1 MAKRKEK
8 TGRRGLPF
16 DEFVKWPPELTV
28 LTDQP
33 LTPKQSKEAYEAD
46 TFGFRYKLGPLYDIL
61 RSSDTQTPMAVL
73 ITGNWGTGKTSA
85 MRWIEG
91 LLKEWKDKIRKGEVE
106 QKNPDEKLIKVRTVW
121 FYPWKYDNKRDVR
134 RGLIAEVIIKSIDV
148 ENISTRTVISA
159 AKKFGMFLGKSFI
172 NALASIKLKGQVSA
186 DAGAAKAEAG
196 AEVDLAS
203 IKEILSEYQQAAHP
217 EKAFLNEF
225 ETTLRDWV
233 QDTVGKDGKER
244 MVIFIDDLDRCM
256 PDVALQ
262 VLEALKLYLNIPN
275 LIFVLGVDRDVVEKL
290 VVEHYRKLGLVRAEE
305 KDRDKPQTEEEKT
318 RLQQYKTHRQQDEQ
332 KAKQYL
338 SKMFQV
344 EIELSTKEEQI
355 TKFFDESLARMPLWQ
370 EKLPTNRQSLFRGLV
385 LNLAGRNPRELK
397 RILNSAFMSGAGA
410 EMIEV
415 GEGEQPPGFEQ
426 GLQDFFIRR
435 ILRKPQYERIAA
447 MIDTDEGR
455 RFLGV
460 WSEVAYKGYSESPEK
475 LTDVLPG
482 YMINEGHSEKE
493 DE

>member
-1 MAKRKEK
+1 MSKAKKK
-8 TGRRGLPF
+8 ADRRDLPF
-16 DEFVKWPPELTV
+16 DEFVKWPPEFTV

-33 LTPKQSKEAYEAD
+33 LTPEQTEAAFEAD
-46 TFGFRYKLGPLYDIL
+46 TFDFRYKLGPLYDIL
-61 RSSDTQTPMAVL
+61 RSADTKTPMAVL
-73 ITGNWGTGKTSA
+73 ISGDWGTGKTSA
-85 MRWIEG
+85 MRWLEG
-91 LLKEWKDKIRKGEVE
+91 LLRKWNETGPKDR
-106 QKNPDEKLIKVRTVW
+106 IKVRPVW
-121 FYPWKYDNKRDVR
+121 FYPWKYDNKEDVR

-172 NALASIKLKGQVSA
+172 HALASIKLKGQVSA

-225 ETTLRDWV
+225 ETTLKDWI
-233 QDTVGKDGKER
+233 QDTVGKDCKKR

-256 PDVALQ
+256 PDIALQ
-262 VLEALKLYLNIPN
+262 VLEALKLYLNIPD
-275 LIFVLGVDRDVVEKL
+275 LIFILGVDRDVVEKL
-290 VVEHYRKLGLVRAEE
+290 VVEHYRKLGLIRAED
-305 KDRDKPQTEEEKT
+305 KDKPQSEEEKAKSE
-318 RLQQYKTHRQQDEQ
+318 RARNHRQQDED
-332 KAKQYL
+332 KARLYL

-370 EKLPTNRQSLFRGLV
+370 EKLSKEHQKLFRGLI
-385 LNLAGRNPRELK
+385 LNMAERNPREVK

-410 EMIEV
+410 EMIKV
-415 GEGEQPPGFEQ
+415 KEGKQPPGFEQ

-435 ILRKPQYERIAA
+435 ILRKPQYERIVA

-455 RFLGV
+455 RFLTI
-460 WSEVAYKGYSESPEK
+460 WSQFACKNYAASPEK
-475 LTDVLPG
+475 FSDLLPN
-482 YMINEGHSEKE
+482 YLLKESRLEKE

>member
-1 MAKRKEK
+1 MTKAKKR
-8 TGRRGLPF
+8 TDRRDLPF
-16 DEFVKWPPELTV
+16 DEFVKCPPELNV
-28 LTDQP
+28 LTDHP
-33 LTPKQSKEAYEAD
+33 LTPEQTEEAFEAD
-46 TFGFRYKLGPLYDIL
+46 TFDFRYKLGPLYDIL
-61 RSSDTQTPMAVL
+61 RSPETKTPMAVL
-73 ITGNWGTGKTSA
+73 ISGDWGTGKTSA
-85 MRWIEG
+85 MSWIEG
-91 LLKEWKDKIRKGEVE
+91 LL
-106 QKNPDEKLIKVRTVW
+106 QKWNKTGPKNRIKVRPVW
-121 FYPWKYDNKRDVR
+121 FYPWKYDNKEDVR

-172 NALASIKLKGQVSA
+172 HALASIKLKGQVSA
-186 DAGAAKAEAG
+186 DAGTAKAEAG

-233 QDTVGKDGKER
+233 QDTIGKDGKER

-256 PDVALQ
+256 PEIALQ

-290 VVEHYRKLGLVRAEE
+290 VVEHYRKLGLIRAEE
-305 KDRDKPQTEEEKT
+305 KDKGKPPTEEEKT
-318 RLQQYKTHRQQDEQ
+318 KSEKERTRRQQDEE
-332 KAKQYL
+332 KAKLYL

-355 TKFFDESLARMPLWQ
+355 TKFFDESLARIPLWKK
-370 EKLPTNRQSLFRGLV
+370 KLSPDHQMLFRGLV
-385 LNLAGRNPRELK
+385 LNLSKRNPREVK

-410 EMIEV
+410 EMIKV
-415 GEGEQPPGFEQ
+415 NKGEQPPGFEQ

-455 RFLGV
+455 KFLRI
-460 WSEVAYKGYSESPEK
+460 WSQVARKVCAK
-475 LTDVLPG
+475 NNKQLDDVLPG
-482 YMINEGHSEKE
+482 YMMKDHLSEKG
-493 DE
+493 DD